1 MTNAADL
8 RKGNLLKRIHPH
20 TSLPDVIVEVL
31 TTDSDRIAFM
41 YPNLEHRVEPFED
54 DVAEIGEGFIPLS
67 ELEPIALNE
76 AWLTRAG
83 FEINGNI
90 AQLKSV
96 QNLAFTWDGHGLL
109 PAAQPG
115 NNKALLY
122 LHELQNAYED
132 KTGSTLDIEIGD

>member
-1 MTNAADL
+1 
-8 RKGNLLKRIHPH
+8 
-20 TSLPDVIVEVL
+20 
-31 TTDSDRIAFM
+31 M

-54 DVAEIGEGFIPLS
+54 DVAEIGDGFIPLS

-76 AWLTRAG
+76 AWLIRAG

-96 QNLAFTWDGHGLL
+96 QNLAFTWDGRGLL
-109 PAAQPG
+109 PTSQPG

-132 KTGSTLDIEIGD
+132 KTGSTLDIEIRD